1 MKNLFSEKNEN
12 FPFFGA
18 YTALATPFKT
28 TRLKS
33 KNAKFETSESS
44 AHINDELDLDA
55 LEKIV
60 NAQICGKVDGLVLFG
75 STGEHFSLTESEKKL
90 LFFTVKEITRGALPL
105 ICGVGSPSTK
115 IALREALLFKSYGA
129 NGLLVLPPFYY
140 KCADN
145 GLIAHFFTIS
155 SSAKLPTIAYNV
167 PARTGVDFTKSE
179 RVLNALYSMPNLA
192 AIKQAEPDK
201 TKTEHFIKNCKI
213 PVLCGADENTF
224 ISYLAGAKGVIS
236 VTSNL
241 FPKAVKQIYELF
253 FSGQIEKAREKDKL
267 LTPIYQALAIKSNP
281 IPLKYALSEVFGCEE
296 KLRLPLTELEKSEK
310 TIVLSAI
317 KNYIENSKKEKA

>member
-1 MKNLFSEKNEN
+1 MRNLFSENNKN
-12 FPFFGA
+12 FPFLGA

-33 KNAKFETSESS
+33 KNAKCEKNES
-44 AHINDELDLDA
+44 ATCVNDELDLDA

-60 NAQICGKVDGLVLFG
+60 NAQIRGGIDGLVLFG
-75 STGEHFSLTESEKKL
+75 STGEPFSLTESEKKL

-115 IALREALLFKSYGA
+115 IALRESLLFKSYGA

-145 GLIAHFFTIS
+145 GLIAHFFSIS
-155 SSAKLPTIAYNV
+155 SSAKLPIIAYNV

-179 RVLNALYSMPNLA
+179 TILNALYSMPDLA
-192 AIKQAEPDK
+192 AIKQAEPNK
-201 TKTEHFIKNCKI
+201 IKTEHFIKNCKI
-213 PVLCGADENTF
+213 PVLCGSDENTF
-224 ISYLAGAKGVIS
+224 ISYQSGAKGIIS
-236 VTSNL
+236 VTSNI
-241 FPKAVKQIYELF
+241 FPEAVKQVHELF
-253 FSGQIEKAREKDKL
+253 FSRKIEKAREKDEL
-267 LTPIYQALAIKSNP
+267 LAPIYQALAIKSNP

-296 KLRLPLTELEKSEK
+296 TLRLPLTELEKKEK
-310 TIVLSAI
+310 AIVSSAI
-317 KNYIENSKKEKA
+317 KTYIENSKKEKS